1 MLFNS
6 LNFLVFFVVFL
17 LCYFRFGKL
26 GQNRLLFFG
35 GLFFYGFWKPE
46 MVLLLL
52 FCIAFNFAGGI
63 YLGKES
69 GNKQKRILV
78 SLISLNL
85 GILIFFKYIL
95 FLLSIWNDTLGVFY
109 PKSGVVLPEI
119 LLPVGISFYTFHNIS
134 YLSDIRSGK
143 ILPCA
148 DFIRFGVYDLFFPLL
163 LAGPIERPDSL
174 LPQIEN
180 DREVTE
186 SGFLSGIILFL
197 WGIFKKVFIGDHL
210 LLFTGKAM
218 ESGMELPP
226 GMIFWIAFCF
236 AFQVYADFSGYTD
249 AARGLAKMLG
259 FRLTLNFNFPFISSS
274 PSEFWRRWHIS
285 LSTWLRDYLYI
296 PLGGNRVSIFR
307 QNVNLMIVWI
317 LGGLWHGATY
327 GYLVWGCYCG
337 LQVVGYN
344 LFQKYVLRFLPLNIQ
359 ILEWVL
365 KLSGVLLTFWMF
377 ALGLLLFQ
385 VHSPSEL
392 WDFVLNASGG
402 FYWNSVFAAKLL
414 FLLLPLMIVE
424 PWMVFS
430 GGTDSFLE
438 KIVTRPTRWIPLS
451 FGVAVLFCLFGV
463 FEKKEFFYFQF

>member
-6 LNFLVFFVVFL
+6 LNFLVFFVCFL
-17 LCYFRFGKL
+17 LLYFRFGNL

-52 FCIAFNFAGGI
+52 FCIVFNFAGGI
-63 YLGKES
+63 YLGKKS
-69 GNKQKRILV
+69 GEKQKKIFI
-78 SLISLNL
+78 SLITLNL
-85 GILIFFKYIL
+85 AILIFFKYIL
-95 FLLSIWNDTLGVFY
+95 FLLSIWNDTLGVLY
-109 PKSGVVLPEI
+109 PKTGVVLPEI

-148 DFIRFGVYDLFFPLL
+148 NFIRFGVYDLFFPLL

-180 DREVTE
+180 ERTATQE
-186 SGFLSGIILFL
+186 SFFSGIILFL

-218 ESGMELPP
+218 EPGMILAP
-226 GMIFWIAFCF
+226 GMIFWIAFSF

-249 AARGLAKMLG
+249 AARGLAKILG

-307 QNVNLMIVWI
+307 QNLNLMIVWI

-327 GYLVWGCYCG
+327 GYLVWGFYCG

-344 LFQKYVLRFLPLNIQ
+344 LFQKYVLKFIPLNILFLDWLVK
-359 ILEWVL
+359 I
-365 KLSGVLLTFWMF
+365 SGVFLTFWMF

-385 VHSPSEL
+385 VHSPGEL
-392 WDFVLNASGG
+392 WSLVLNAGG
-402 FYWNSVFAAKLL
+402 GVYWNSVFAGKLL
-414 FLLLPLMIVE
+414 FLLLPLLIVE
-424 PWMVFS
+424 PWMILS

-438 KIVTRPTRWIPLS
+438 KIANKPLRWVPLS
-451 FGVAVLFCLFGV
+451 LGVAVLFSLFGI

>member
-6 LNFLVFFVVFL
+6 LNFLVFLFVFL
-17 LCYFRFGKL
+17 LLYFRFGKL

-35 GLFFYGFWKPE
+35 GLLFYGFWKAE

-52 FCIAFNFAGGI
+52 FCIALNFAGGI
-63 YLGKES
+63 YLGRKK
-69 GNKQKRILV
+69 GADQRRIFV
-78 SLISLNL
+78 GLISINL

-95 FLLSIWNDTLGVFY
+95 FLLSIWNDTLGAVF
-109 PKSGVVLPEI
+109 PKAGIPLPEI

-143 ILPCA
+143 IFPCT

-180 DREVTE
+180 ERTITPN
-186 SGFLSGIILFL
+186 GFLSGVILFL

-218 ESGMELPP
+218 EPSMELAP
-226 GMIFWIAFCF
+226 GMILWIAFCF

-259 FRLTLNFNFPFISSS
+259 FRLTLNFNFPFISSN

-296 PLGGNRVSIFR
+296 PLGGNRVSVFR
-307 QNVNLMIVWI
+307 QNINLMIVWI

-344 LFQKYVLRFLPLNIQ
+344 LFQKYVLRFLSLNIP
-359 ILEWVL
+359 ILEWSL
-365 KLSGVLLTFWMF
+365 KLAGVILTFWMF

-385 VHSPSEL
+385 VHSPNEL
-392 WDFVLNASGG
+392 WNFVLNVTSG
-402 FYWNSVFAAKLL
+402 FYWNWVIAGKLL
-414 FLLLPLMIVE
+414 FLLFPLLIVE
-424 PWMVFS
+424 PWMILS

-438 KIVTRPTRWIPLS
+438 KIETKPLRWIPLS
-451 FGVAVLFCLFGV
+451 FGVVVLFFLFGV

>member
-6 LNFLVFFVVFL
+6 LNFLVFFFIFYVIYL
-17 LCYFRFGKL
+17 RLGTL

-52 FCIAFNFAGGI
+52 FCIAFNYAGGI
-63 YLGKES
+63 RLGNLEGRDRS
-69 GNKQKRILV
+69 RFFTF
-78 SLISLNL
+78 LISLNL

-95 FLLSIWNDTLGVFY
+95 FLLSIWNDTLGVVL
-109 PKSGVVLPEI
+109 PKSAVALPEI

-143 ILPCA
+143 ILPCKN
-148 DFIRFGVYDLFFPLL
+148 FIRFGVYDLFFPLL

-174 LPQIEN
+174 LPQIE
-180 DREVTE
+180 TE
-186 SGFLSGIILFL
+186 RRITSEGFLSGAVLFL

-218 ESGMELPP
+218 EAGMQLPP
-226 GMIFWIAFCF
+226 GMILWIAFCF

-249 AARGLAKMLG
+249 AARGLAKMMG
-259 FRLTLNFNFPFISSS
+259 FRLSLNFNFPFISSS
-274 PSEFWRRWHIS
+274 PSEFWKRWHIS

-296 PLGGNRVSIFR
+296 PLGGNRVSVFR
-307 QNVNLMIVWI
+307 QNVNLMIVWV

-344 LFQKYVLRFLPLNIQ
+344 LFQKYVLRFVSSNIL
-359 ILEWVL
+359 ILEWTL
-365 KLSGVLLTFWMF
+365 KLFGVLLTFWMF

-385 VHSPSEL
+385 VRSPGEL
-392 WDFVLNASGG
+392 WVLVLNAIGG
-402 FYWNSVFAAKLL
+402 GYWNPIFALKLF
-414 FLLLPLMIVE
+414 FLLSPLILVE
-424 PWMVFS
+424 PWMILS
-430 GGTDSFLE
+430 SGTDSFLE
-438 KIVTRPTRWIPLS
+438 RIVSRPHRWIPLS
-451 FGVAVLFCLFGV
+451 FGVAVLFFLFGV